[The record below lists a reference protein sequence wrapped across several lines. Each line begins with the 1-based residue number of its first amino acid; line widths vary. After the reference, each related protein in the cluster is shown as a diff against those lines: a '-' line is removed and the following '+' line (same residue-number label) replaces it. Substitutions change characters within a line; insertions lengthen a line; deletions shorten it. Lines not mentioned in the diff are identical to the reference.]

1 MNKKSIFKAILLKER
16 IKLRKFFWIPFL
28 AIFAVV
34 IDAYISYKGVIA
46 HKGATMLWLE
56 LIYKQDIYFGK
67 LQWVFI
73 AGGILFSYV
82 QFMPECKEKRLRI
95 MFHLPVSYRFSIYSI
110 MGVGIVLNLLLAV
123 TALSLLAALFFAM
136 RFPCELS
143 FDMIMT
149 VIPWAIA
156 GFVSYLAAAAVIAE
170 PSIAK
175 KFIFGGMWAVFMSLL
190 TESNGF
196 FSFQKDLWLYLLV
209 SLLWLFAFESAALK
223 TKGGS
228 HEN

>member
-1 MNKKSIFKAILLKER
+1 MNKNIFGAILLKER

-28 AIFAVV
+28 AAFAVI

-46 HKGATMLWLE
+46 HKGATMLWAE
-56 LIYKQDIYFGK
+56 LIFKQDIYFYK

-73 AGGILFSYV
+73 AGGILFSYA
-82 QFMPECKEKRLRI
+82 QFMPECKEKRLRL
-95 MFHLPVSYRFSIYSI
+95 MFHLPVSYRFSIYSM
-110 MGVGIVLNLLLAV
+110 MGIGIVLNLFLYIA
-123 TALSLLAALFFAM
+123 AIAFLAALFFIM

-143 FDMIMT
+143 FDMVMT
-149 VIPWAIA
+149 IIPWAIA

-190 TESNGF
+190 TESHGF
-196 FSFQKDLWLYLLV
+196 FSFQKDLWLYLLA
-209 SLLWLFAFESAALK
+209 SLFWLFAFESAALK
-223 TKGGS
+223 TKGGA
-228 HEN
+228 HEA

>member
-1 MNKKSIFKAILLKER
+1 MDKKSIFRAILLKER

-28 AIFAVV
+28 AAFAVI
-34 IDAYISYKGVIA
+34 IDTYISYKGIIS
-46 HKGATMLWLE
+46 HKGAAILWAE
-56 LIYKQDIYFGK
+56 LIYKQGIYFDK

-82 QFMPECKEKRLRI
+82 QFMPECKEKRLRL

-110 MGVGIVLNLLLAV
+110 MGIGIVLNLLLYIFAF
-123 TALSLLAALFFAM
+123 LLLAALFFIM

-143 FDMIMT
+143 FDMLMT
-149 VIPWAIA
+149 IIPWAIA

-170 PSIAK
+170 LSIAK
-175 KFIFGGMWAVFMSLL
+175 KFIFGGMCAVFVSLL

-196 FSFQKDLWLYLLV
+196 FSFQKDLWLYLLA
-209 SLLWLFAFESAALK
+209 SALWIFAFEAAALK
-223 TKGGS
+223 TKGGNN
-228 HEN
+228 ED